1 MYQIQADRITF
12 SLDWSAATAV
22 ISFSL
27 SNGENT
33 LFHIYQ
39 IKGAFLVG
47 HDRVL
52 NGPLGR
58 SKRLFTRTAHS
69 AHSLCSASLWYARL
83 LRSRACSLCS
93 LPHGMVKFLNM
104 YSSCKRVQWEQTRFA
119 SSLETRPNHETKFS
133 ISSVKNHLRNR
144 KKATL
149 GNLEES
155 VELSLL
161 GNTISNM

>member
-1 MYQIQADRITF
+1 MMEIFFLMYQIQADRITF
-12 SLDWSAATAV
+12 SLNWSAATAV

-58 SKRLFTRTAHS
+58 SKRLFTRT
-69 AHSLCSASLWYARL
+69 
-83 LRSRACSLCS
+83 
-93 LPHGMVKFLNM
+93 
-104 YSSCKRVQWEQTRFA
+104 
-119 SSLETRPNHETKFS
+119 